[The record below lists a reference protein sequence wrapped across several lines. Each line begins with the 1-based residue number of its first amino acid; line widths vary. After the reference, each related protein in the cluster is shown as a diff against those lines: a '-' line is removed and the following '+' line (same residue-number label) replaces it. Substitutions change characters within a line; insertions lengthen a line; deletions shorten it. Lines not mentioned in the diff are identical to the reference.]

1 VVERSRPVIDCIQEE
16 VQVMANRS
24 MSPQHPGGGNPSSL
38 FSRLTVR
45 QWAIVPCAILIVVA
59 GLTIPDL
66 FSPDNIAQV
75 LRQVSVSGIM
85 AIGVTFVVIAGRLDL
100 SIGSLLTLCALV
112 TVTLHDTLSPV
123 AAIAASLAIGLVV
136 GCVNGVLVAYFRLNS
151 LIATLGMLS
160 LLQGVAL
167 LTTSG
172 QNALIAHPGTTWFAA
187 IGRGYA
193 FGIPTPV
200 IILAV
205 LAVVMGLVLS
215 FSNFGRRVF
224 AVGGNETA
232 SAFTGVNTKAT
243 ILAAYVISG
252 LMTGAA
258 AVVFSSRVMA
268 AQNDSGAGY
277 ELSVLSGVILGG
289 TSLLGGAGG
298 IGRSIV
304 GIVLLGFIQ
313 NALLLLGLPYYF
325 QWIVTGAVIVGA
337 VWADLASQR
346 GRVFA

>member
-1 VVERSRPVIDCIQEE
+1 MAHLSPSPHGSLVGAASSRL
-16 VQVMANRS
+16 A
-24 MSPQHPGGGNPSSL
+24 
-38 FSRLTVR
+38 RLTVR
-45 QWAIVPCAILIVVA
+45 QMAIVPFAILVLVA
-59 GLTIPDL
+59 GLTIPGL

-112 TVTLHDTLSPV
+112 TVTLHDTLSPS

-160 LLQGVAL
+160 LLQCVAL

-172 QNALIAHPGTTWFAA
+172 QNALVAHPEATWFAV
-187 IGRGYA
+187 IGRGYVL
-193 FGIPTPV
+193 GIPTPV
-200 IILAV
+200 IVLAI
-205 LAVVMGLVLS
+205 LAVVMGVVLS
-215 FSNFGRRVF
+215 FTNFGRRVF

-232 SAFTGVNTKAT
+232 SAFTGVNTRGT
-243 ILAAYVISG
+243 ILTAYVISG
-252 LMTGAA
+252 LMTAA
-258 AVVFSSRVMA
+258 AAIVFSSRVMA

-304 GIVLLGFIQ
+304 GIVMLGFIQ